1 MLCRVEASSWLSL
14 ARDSSEARGIRA
26 LQCPVH
32 EWHVAMGPA
41 PDFGSLFQ
49 SIWRSSPGMVGS
61 A

>member
-1 MLCRVEASSWLSL
+1 MLCRMEASLVCPL
-14 ARDSSEARGIRA
+14 QGSSEARGIRA

-32 EWHVAMGPA
+32 EWHVVMGPA